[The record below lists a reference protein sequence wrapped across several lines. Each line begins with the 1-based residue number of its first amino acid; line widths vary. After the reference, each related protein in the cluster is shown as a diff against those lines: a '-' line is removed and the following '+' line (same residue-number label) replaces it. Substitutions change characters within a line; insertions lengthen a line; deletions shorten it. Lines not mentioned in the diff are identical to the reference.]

1 MRVVILRSYKRVSR
15 WAAHYVAW
23 RIRQFRPTADRPFV
37 LGLPT
42 GSTPLGMYE
51 QLVRL
56 CQQGKLS
63 FRHVVTF
70 NMDEYVGLPAD
81 HPQSYRAFM
90 WRHLFQHVDIPADNV
105 HIPNGNA
112 EDLEAECR
120 SYEERIRHAGGI
132 HLFVGGI
139 GHDGHLAF
147 NEPGSSLASRTRIK
161 TLTEDTRRANA
172 RFFDGDADQ
181 VPRQALTVGIGTIM
195 DAEEVMILVSGASKA
210 RALQKV
216 VEEGVNHM
224 WTASALQL
232 HPHGLI
238 VCDQDATLEL
248 KVGTVRYFKDLER
261 DNRKPMPIRRE
272 KKKK

>member
-1 MRVVILRSYKRVSR
+1 MRLVILRNYKKLSR

-23 RIRQFRPTADRPFV
+23 RIRQFRPTEERPFV

-42 GSTPLGMYE
+42 GSSPLGMY
-51 QLVRL
+51 QRLVRL
-56 CQQGKLS
+56 CKQGKLS

-120 SYEERIRHAGGI
+120 GYEESIQQLGGI

-147 NEPGSSLASRTRIK
+147 NEPGSSLTSRTRIK
-161 TLTEDTRRANA
+161 SLTEDTRRANA
-172 RFFDGDADQ
+172 RFFDDDIQQ

-195 DAEEVMILVSGASKA
+195 DAQEVMILVSGAGKA
-210 RALQKV
+210 RALQKMI
-216 VEEGVNHM
+216 EEGVNHM
-224 WTASALQL
+224 WTASALQM
-232 HPHGLI
+232 HRCGLV
-238 VCDQDATLEL
+238 VCDDEATLEL
-248 KVGTVRYFKDLER
+248 KVGTARYFKQLER
-261 DNRKPMPIRRE
+261 DNRRPIPIRRE
-272 KKKK
+272 RD

>member
-1 MRVVILRSYKRVSR
+1 MRVVILRNYKRISR

-23 RIRQFRPTADRPFV
+23 RIGEFRPTAGRPFV

-42 GSTPLGMYE
+42 GSSPLGMYE
-51 QLVRL
+51 RLVRL

-90 WRHLFQHVDIPADNV
+90 WRHLFQHVDIAADNV

-112 EDLEAECR
+112 EDPAAECQA
-120 SYEERIRHAGGI
+120 YEEKIRQFGGV

-139 GHDGHLAF
+139 GQDGHLAF
-147 NEPGSSLASRTRIK
+147 NEPGSSLTSRTRIK
-161 TLTEDTRRANA
+161 TLTEDTRRVNA
-172 RFFDGDADQ
+172 RFFDDDIDQ
-181 VPRQALTVGIGTIM
+181 VPRQALTVGIGTIL
-195 DAEEVMILVSGASKA
+195 DAQEVMILASGASKA

-216 VEEGVNHM
+216 IEEGVNHM
-224 WTASALQL
+224 WTASALQM
-232 HPHGLI
+232 HRRAII
-238 VCDQDATLEL
+238 VCDDEATLEL
-248 KVGTVRYFKDLER
+248 KVGTVRYFKDLEK
-261 DNRKPMPIRRE
+261 DNRKPIPIRRE
-272 KKKK
+272 RKR